1 MALAKSLST
10 PSSPTPVD
18 DISEA
23 QEQFA
28 VSKNVGGRETRRGA
42 YVESEMI
49 AAQSE
54 KENEKLG
61 RIQ

>member
-1 MALAKSLST
+1 M
-10 PSSPTPVD
+10 
-18 DISEA
+18 
-23 QEQFA
+23 
-28 VSKNVGGRETRRGA
+28 SKNVGGRETRRGA

-61 RIQ
+61 RI